1 MVQRATVGALIASV
15 YAVRGAK
22 GARVSGTAMMRPVE
36 AHKKIIHKERL
47 GVEHSDDL
55 ACAVHLSPIWDLLRI
70 ALEQ

>member
-1 MVQRATVGALIASV
+1 
-15 YAVRGAK
+15 
-22 GARVSGTAMMRPVE
+22 MMRPVE